1 MWHSF
6 KEDRYP
12 NGDTPQ
18 HLMTAQNVAENGA
31 TSAQMGMLTT
41 MFWKVMESFGVPRSA
56 SFLVENKAP
65 EIIWDAL
72 CDVRKAGDVDSLGIA
87 FPTYRWSMPSR
98 GEKRPTG
105 ICQLACLL
113 DGAGDGIRTREYW
126 LGKPGPYHLATP
138 ASCERF

>member
-1 MWHSF
+1 MNPVTAAERGLVDGDEVEVFNERGCIRTALRLREDIAPGIAHMWYGF
-6 KEDRYP
+6 KEDHYP

-18 HLMTAQNVAENGA
+18 HLMTAQNVAEDGA
-31 TSAQMGMLTT
+31 MSAQMGMLTT

-87 FPTYRWSMPSR
+87 FPTYR
-98 GEKRPTG
+98 
-105 ICQLACLL
+105 
-113 DGAGDGIRTREYW
+113 
-126 LGKPGPYHLATP
+126 
-138 ASCERF
+138 